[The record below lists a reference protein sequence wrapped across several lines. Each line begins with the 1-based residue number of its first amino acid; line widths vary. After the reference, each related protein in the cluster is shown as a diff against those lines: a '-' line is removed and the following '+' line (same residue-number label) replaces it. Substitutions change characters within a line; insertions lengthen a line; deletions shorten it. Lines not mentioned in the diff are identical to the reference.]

1 MTQPIPIRSCDK
13 KFEGRFANYFKV
25 GYNAFEFLIDYGQ
38 YFPDT
43 EDTAFHTRII
53 TNPLA
58 AINLMETLRDSLVQ
72 YEEIYGPI
80 DMPLKSP

>member
-1 MTQPIPIRSCDK
+1 MTQPIPIHSCDK
-13 KFEGRFANYFKV
+13 KLEGKFANYFKV
-25 GYNAFEFLIDYGQ
+25 GYNAFEFVIDYGQ

-80 DMPLKSP
+80 GMPVKSP